1 MKTFMKYL
9 FCFFMVCAVGMM
21 AQAADKSVNRKMGY
35 FDNTRTV
42 LLLLPQSNDRG
53 SYATA
58 YIAKEMDA
66 VFRYPYYR
74 KLDTADYAY
83 KSISPAELPAIAE
96 ETGADIVVLPVVTRW
111 VQRRSHPISIFFDID
126 PVVETQV
133 VVDVYS
139 CKNGEGVRD
148 DQAVYYER
156 EEESSVRNRYI
167 MDEVMKRLWKK
178 FPYRRVPTDVEAKLS
193 ETVHADKDNTPA
205 AAMNK

>member
-1 MKTFMKYL
+1 
-9 FCFFMVCAVGMM
+9 
-21 AQAADKSVNRKMGY
+21 MGY

-53 SYATA
+53 SYAAA

-96 ETGADIVVLPVVTRW
+96 ETGADIVVLPVVTKW
-111 VQRRSHPISIFFDID
+111 MQRKSYPISIFFDID

-133 VVDVYS
+133 VVDIYS
-139 CKNGEGVRD
+139 CKNGEEVRD

-167 MDEVMKRLWKK
+167 MDEVMKRLWKNSLTAVRRQMWK
-178 FPYRRVPTDVEAKLS
+178 QSYRGLFMPIRT
-193 ETVHADKDNTPA
+193 TRRRQ
-205 AAMNK
+205 